1 MLNTPTGDRAID
13 TGGLSRMNKM
23 AITQGDR
30 IGSKFVGFENS
41 VVTTRTLDEVHEHRP
56 PFATRVV
63 KGHNLPNCIVL
74 DTGNSNRGKNVL
86 HIHYGR
92 EQQQPEV
99 TEELLFRSHLLL
111 RVMWVVG
118 ILMMLDILVRI

>member
-1 MLNTPTGDRAID
+1 
-13 TGGLSRMNKM
+13 M
-23 AITQGDR
+23 AIKQGDR

-56 PFATRVV
+56 PLATRVI

-99 TEELLFRSHLLL
+99 TEELLVRSRQLL

-118 ILMMLDILVRI
+118 IFLMLDLLVRI